1 MRCLER
7 NKKCFYYALFD
18 SKDPVKDEDG
28 NFTGE
33 YTMNYKAP
41 VHMKANISPVIGEAQ
56 ADLFGSDVDYDR
68 VIVVDEPCCPID
80 EYSVLC
86 IEITPD
92 YDEEGNLIYDYIVK
106 KVARSI
112 NSVSYAV
119 SKVKVS

>member
-33 YTMNYKAP
+33 YTVNYKAP

-68 VIVVDEPCCPID
+68 VIVVDEPCCSID

-86 IEITPD
+86 IEIPPD

>member
-33 YTMNYKAP
+33 YTVNYKAP

-119 SKVKVS
+119 SRVKVS

>member
-33 YTMNYKAP
+33 YTINYKAP

>member
-80 EYSVLC
+80 EYSVLF
-86 IEITPD
+86 IEMPPD

>member
-7 NKKCFYYALFD
+7 NKRCFYYALFD

-33 YTMNYKAP
+33 YTINYKAP

-86 IEITPD
+86 IEMPPD

>member
-33 YTMNYKAP
+33 YTMNYKVP

-86 IEITPD
+86 IETPPD

>member
-28 NFTGE
+28 NLTGE
-33 YTMNYKAP
+33 YTINYKAP

-86 IEITPD
+86 IEMPPD

>member
-1 MRCLER
+1 MRCMER
-7 NKKCFYYALFD
+7 NKRCFYFALFD

-33 YTMNYKAP
+33 YTINYKAP

-86 IEITPD
+86 IEIPPD

>member
-7 NKKCFYYALFD
+7 NKRCFYYALFD

-33 YTMNYKAP
+33 YTINYMAP

-86 IEITPD
+86 IEMPPD

>member
-33 YTMNYKAP
+33 YTVNYKAP

>member
-33 YTMNYKAP
+33 YTINYKAP

-119 SKVKVS
+119 SRVKVS

>member
-33 YTMNYKAP
+33 YTINYKAP

-86 IEITPD
+86 IEMPPD

>member
-7 NKKCFYYALFD
+7 NKRCFYYALFD

>member
-33 YTMNYKAP
+33 YTINYKAP

-119 SKVKVS
+119 SRAKVS